1 MKHGPIRTS
10 TTLRTDEGENR
21 ERYPHEYIPDRRTK
35 RVMTG
40 IGLAPLALAVV
51 TSLLRSVGLMNP
63 PFSEGDLI
71 AIAATGV
78 LALWFLFMVNQRV
91 ILYKDAIE
99 KTTWL
104 STRRLD
110 LENILGWRGK
120 SYRGYTYILVP
131 RDNSR
136 NMRLPPIF
144 RWDKTFFEWKKSIPQ
159 LKN

>member
-1 MKHGPIRTS
+1 
-10 TTLRTDEGENR
+10 
-21 ERYPHEYIPDRRTK
+21 
-35 RVMTG
+35 MTG

-51 TSLLRSVGLMNP
+51 TSLLRYFGLMNR
-63 PFSEGDLI
+63 PFATGDLI
-71 AIAATGV
+71 GIAATGM

-91 ILYKDAIE
+91 ILYEDAIE

-110 LENILGWRGK
+110 RENILGWRGK

-131 RDNSR
+131 RDKSR
-136 NMRLPPIF
+136 NMSLPPIF
-144 RWDKTFFEWKKSIPQ
+144 RWDKTFFEWKKSIAH